1 MEDEKFDCI
10 IVGGGVAG
18 CAAAKILAD
27 NNMKILLVE
36 KGEWTGS
43 KNVSGG
49 VLYGPTAWEIFP
61 ELYNT
66 LENPPFERFI
76 NRRRLSF
83 VSEESSFSIDYKTDH
98 YNKVPYNGVS
108 VLRSKFDRWLGEQ
121 VEEAISKSSFAEDS
135 FVATEVMV
143 ESLIVKNG
151 KVCGIK
157 AGEDEFE
164 ADCVI
169 LAEGVNSLL
178 TRQIGLQ
185 KEMVDAKYVA
195 SGIKEIWQYDRDLLE
210 AKFQLDGLEG
220 LSNEFVGCT
229 QGIEGGGFLYTNKDS
244 ISLGLVLGIKDLR
257 ESDHNIYDVLDKFK
271 EHTSIKNILKG
282 GKMVEYSAHVVP
294 VGDIDMIP
302 KQLYTD
308 GAVVVGDAAGLL
320 LNTGKSIEG
329 MNLAMESGRLAALAI
344 IDAKKKKDFSKNS
357 LKNYQDRLSES
368 FVMKD
373 LKNFRGA
380 FQFIHNPDM
389 FQKYPDLI
397 NSIMKDVFLVDG
409 QEKQKT
415 RDIIKKAVDESDL
428 SYWDLMKTTLQG
440 GISL

>member
-18 CAAAKILAD
+18 CAAAKVLAD

-49 VLYGPTAWEIFP
+49 VLYGPTPWEIFP
-61 ELYNT
+61 ELKNT

-83 VSEESSFSIDYKTDH
+83 MSDDSSFSIDYKSQKYD
-98 YNKVPYNGVS
+98 NVPYNGVS

-121 VEEAISKSSFAEDS
+121 VEESIAKSDFAEDS

-143 ESLIVKNG
+143 EELIIKDG
-151 KVCGIK
+151 KVCGIR

-164 ADCVI
+164 SDCVI

-178 TRQIGLQ
+178 TRSIGLQ
-185 KEMVDAKYVA
+185 KEIVDAKYVA
-195 SGIKEIWQYDRDLLE
+195 TGIKEVWQYDQDLLE

-220 LSNEFVGCT
+220 VSNEFVGCT
-229 QGIEGGGFLYTNKDS
+229 KGIEGGGFLYTNKDS

-257 ESDHNIYDVLDKFK
+257 DSNETVYDLLDSFK
-271 EHTSIKNILKG
+271 DHTSIKPLLKG

-308 GAVVVGDAAGLL
+308 GAVVVGDAAGLV

-329 MNLAMESGRLAALAI
+329 MNLAMESGRQAALAI
-344 IDAKKKKDFSKNS
+344 IEAKKKRDFSKAS
-357 LKNYQDRLSES
+357 LKSYQDRLSES
-368 FVMKD
+368 YVMKD
-373 LKNFRGA
+373 LRNFQGA
-380 FQFIHNPDM
+380 FHFIHNPDM
-389 FQKYPDLI
+389 FKKYPDLV
-397 NSIMKDVFLVDG
+397 NSIMNDVFLVDG
-409 QEKQKT
+409 QEKKKT

-428 SYWDLMKTTLQG
+428 SYWDLMKTSIQG
-440 GISL
+440 GLSL